1 MPKIEADVD
10 VIAVTGMCVEERR
23 SYARRL
29 AAVRGFVL
37 VPAEHT
43 AEGVEVVD
51 RTVDLLRRASQV
63 HGIVLEYPFETP
75 VMEIVGSLNAAGADT
90 RLIDLVCVLDVGHML
105 VDIGSPDYV
114 GLPAMGG
121 EGEGGILAA
130 RAELLVSQIEFS
142 STIAIVNSGV
152 LESAELEQAAALL
165 SHLAPSADQCLIA
178 DSDHVHGEGRRPF
191 AKRVP
196 DAGWV
201 SILNGEFR
209 PKFHSRGVVA
219 CRYEQL
225 RPFHPGRLH
234 QALTSCL
241 FQGHCGRILR
251 SAGFA
256 RLATR
261 PHITGQWDQVGGF
274 FTLSPLALDG
284 RLGADGE
291 VLAFGQDVAFVGIG
305 IDEPLLRRVLDNAAL
320 SDAELAA
327 GPIVWAGFPDRFPDW
342 STATM

>member
-121 EGEGGILAA
+121 EGEGGAA
-130 RAELLVSQIEFS
+130 R
-142 STIAIVNSGV
+142 
-152 LESAELEQAAALL
+152 ES
-165 SHLAPSADQCLIA
+165 D
-178 DSDHVHGEGRRPF
+178 
-191 AKRVP
+191 
-196 DAGWV
+196 
-201 SILNGEFR
+201 
-209 PKFHSRGVVA
+209 
-219 CRYEQL
+219 
-225 RPFHPGRLH
+225 
-234 QALTSCL
+234 
-241 FQGHCGRILR
+241 
-251 SAGFA
+251 
-256 RLATR
+256 
-261 PHITGQWDQVGGF
+261 
-274 FTLSPLALDG
+274 
-284 RLGADGE
+284 
-291 VLAFGQDVAFVGIG
+291 
-305 IDEPLLRRVLDNAAL
+305 RVLFNDRDRQFRGAGVRGTRAGCRAAQP
-320 SDAELAA
+320 SGSEC
-327 GPIVWAGFPDRFPDW
+327 
-342 STATM
+342 

>member
-23 SYARRL
+23 GYARRL

-37 VPAEHT
+37 VPAEQT

-75 VMEIVGSLNAAGADT
+75 VMEIVGSLNATGADT

-152 LESAELEQAAALL
+152 LESAEVEQAAALL

-191 AKRVP
+191 SKRVP

-320 SDAELAA
+320 SDEELAA
-327 GPIVWAGFPDRFPDW
+327 GPMVWADFPDRFPDW
-342 STATM
+342 STATK